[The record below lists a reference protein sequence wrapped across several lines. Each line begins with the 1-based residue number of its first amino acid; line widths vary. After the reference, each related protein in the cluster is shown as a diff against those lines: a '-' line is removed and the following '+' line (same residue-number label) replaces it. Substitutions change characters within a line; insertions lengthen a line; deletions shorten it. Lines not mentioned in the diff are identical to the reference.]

1 MEIKIPISLVEF
13 KIVYLDDHLL
23 FSNAM
28 TKQCIYPYFPNACFI
43 QFTNGDRAY
52 DYLEN
57 AIKAHNKIDLFIT
70 DINHPGIQGDYLAH
84 FIRTHE
90 KTSASPF
97 VIPILVV
104 SMVADNEESVYFDNS
119 GTVIQKYLT
128 KAATVEEIVYSIME
142 LLK

>member
-1 MEIKIPISLVEF
+1 MEIKVPISLEEI

-23 FSNAM
+23 FSKAM
-28 TKQCIYPYFPNACFI
+28 SQQCIYPYFPNAHLI
-43 QFTNGDRAY
+43 QFTNGDKAH
-52 DYLEN
+52 DYLKN
-57 AIKAHNKIDLFIT
+57 AIKAHDKIDLFIT

-90 KTSASPF
+90 KTYSPPF

-104 SMVADNEESVYFDNS
+104 SMVADNEGSLYFDKS

-128 KAATVEEIVYSIME
+128 KAATVEEIVYSI
-142 LLK
+142 K